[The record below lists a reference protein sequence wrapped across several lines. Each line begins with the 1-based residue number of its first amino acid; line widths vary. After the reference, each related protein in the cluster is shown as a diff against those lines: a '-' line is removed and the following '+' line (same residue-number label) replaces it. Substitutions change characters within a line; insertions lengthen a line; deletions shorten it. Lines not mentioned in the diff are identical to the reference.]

1 MFDRFGV
8 GNASVMAATLQRE
21 RRLPA
26 DDALPLHEFDGAMAS
41 EKAHSSPARRA
52 VTEYLNAQ
60 IDRIDAGDTG
70 LRTGSDP
77 IHDTRVAIRR
87 LRSTLRVFAKLF
99 DRAAATELESELKWF
114 AAALGDVRDCQV
126 QRKRFGAAIDRL
138 PEELVLGPVR
148 ADIRITLRGIERSAR
163 SRVIDAM
170 DSDRYL
176 AMMVALRGWRTEPPL
191 KERFGVDDLRKYVK
205 KARHKA
211 DRRLTAAVDGDDDAL
226 LHAARKAAKRA
237 RYAGELCGAVHPPA
251 RRKAKAYKKVQGL
264 LGDHQDTVV
273 ARDVLRRMAAG
284 TGPAQGQNGFTYG
297 LLYAREQQIAAET
310 RLKATKLAKG
320 RS

>member
-21 RRLPA
+21 RRLRA

-41 EKAHSSPARRA
+41 GKAHSSPARRA
-52 VTEYLNAQ
+52 VTEYLTAQ

-114 AAALGDVRDCQV
+114 GTALGDVRDCQV
-126 QRKRFGAAIDRL
+126 QRKRLGAAIDRL

-148 ADIRITLRGIERSAR
+148 ADIRITLRGIERPAR

-176 AMMVALRGWRTEPPL
+176 AMMAALRGWRTEPPL
-191 KERFGVDDLRKYVK
+191 KERFGVDDLRKTSRKHVT
-205 KARHKA
+205 
-211 DRRLTAAVDGDDDAL
+211 RR
-226 LHAARKAAKRA
+226 
-237 RYAGELCGAVHPPA
+237 
-251 RRKAKAYKKVQGL
+251 
-264 LGDHQDTVV
+264 
-273 ARDVLRRMAAG
+273 
-284 TGPAQGQNGFTYG
+284 TGV
-297 LLYAREQQIAAET
+297 
-310 RLKATKLAKG
+310 
-320 RS
+320 